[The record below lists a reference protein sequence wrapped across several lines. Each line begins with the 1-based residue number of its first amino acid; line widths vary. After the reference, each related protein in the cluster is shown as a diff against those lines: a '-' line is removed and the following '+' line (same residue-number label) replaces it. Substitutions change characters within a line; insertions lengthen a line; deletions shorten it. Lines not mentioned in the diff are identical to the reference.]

1 MSLKLPTVSIIVDA
15 YEGISYLPATLD
27 SILQQTNGNFEI
39 LVFSDDYRQIHT
51 WFRRQPDTRLKFT
64 VQSNLGLA
72 TTLNRGVLE
81 AQGKYISFV
90 RAGDLWHPNKL
101 EQQLFCFDRYPEVA
115 LIHSGSLLL
124 DHQHPSRQN
133 TAPIGYCSQNRSFAR
148 TTMINPFKNLFQP
161 PEILSQN
168 QLNLSSV
175 MLRRSCFEMVG
186 LFNPQ
191 LQIIPDWEM
200 WIRLSNHYQFMAIAE
215 PLVYCRQFPEHQSN
229 CLTLETDLQTIIE
242 TVYANLSSQ
251 LEQKYRSYGFAS
263 LFLAQNT
270 LQTKNPDL
278 AIVRNYWYQ
287 ALMHNPLI
295 IFSLEFCQLRWTIFR
310 RYLRLYC
317 RQQYQQSDRY
327 CHLLQLIQNTS
338 RFKITID
345 PTRHRQNFNW
355 MLESEEGSN

>member
-15 YEGISYLPATLD
+15 YQDISYLPATLD
-27 SILQQTNGNFEI
+27 SILQQTDGNFEI

-51 WFRRQPDTRLKFT
+51 WFRRQPDIRLKFT

-72 TTLNRGVLE
+72 NTLNRGLLE
-81 AQGKYISFV
+81 AQGKYISFI

-101 EQQLFCFDRYPEVA
+101 EQQLFCLDRHPEVA

-124 DHQHPSRQN
+124 DYQHPSRQN
-133 TAPIGYCSQNRSFAR
+133 TALIGSCAQNRSFAR
-148 TTMINPFKNLFQP
+148 ATMVNPFKNLLQQ
-161 PEILSQN
+161 PEILAQN

-175 MLRRSCFEMVG
+175 MLRRSCFEIVG

-215 PLVYCRQFPEHQSN
+215 PLVYCRQRQEHQSN
-229 CLTLETDLQTIIE
+229 SLTLETDLQTTIE
-242 TVYANLSSQ
+242 TTYAHLSSQ

-263 LFLAQNT
+263 LFLAHNT
-270 LQTKNPDL
+270 LQMKNPDL
-278 AIVRNYWYQ
+278 AIARNYWYQ

-295 IFSLEFCQLRWTIFR
+295 IFSLEFCQLRWAIFHR
-310 RYLRLYC
+310 HFRLYC
-317 RQQYQQSDRY
+317 RQQYR
-327 CHLLQLIQNTS
+327 HLLQLIQNAS
-338 RFKITID
+338 RFKIAIS
-345 PTRHRQNFNW
+345 PTRRSQDVFNW